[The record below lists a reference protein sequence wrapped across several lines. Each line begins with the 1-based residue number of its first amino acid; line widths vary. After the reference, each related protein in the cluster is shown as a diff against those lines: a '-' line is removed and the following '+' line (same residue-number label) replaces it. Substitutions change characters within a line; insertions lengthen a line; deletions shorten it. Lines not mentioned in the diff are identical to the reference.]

1 MKYPII
7 ALVFLLFVSGT
18 CKKIGS
24 YRERPLAFERTLY
37 LAHRGGA
44 NSGMPENTLA
54 AIRWGLQ
61 HADGIEC
68 DIMLSKDQTLWLSHD
83 AEVRSCSDLKFTCFA
98 ETTDAQIEQINACQ
112 GPLKAYV
119 KLETI
124 MRLMRDSF
132 PGKFIDLD
140 CKPWKPCA
148 LGSLNVADAMVIEAA
163 EICRL
168 TERYGLKGAVFAESE
183 FMYFLNE
190 FVDRNCG
197 VAAYLQ
203 SFTNFQGSATKAMQ
217 AKYQGLVFK
226 MYDRE
231 DLSLADVEI
240 IRRKGLRVQVFNA
253 CTMKRMK
260 TMEAIKVDFIQ
271 ADTLPSTLSPP

>member
-7 ALVFLLFVSGT
+7 ALLFLLFVSGT
-18 CKKIGS
+18 CKKISS
-24 YRERPLAFERTLY
+24 YRERPLAFDRTLY

-54 AIRWGLQ
+54 AIRWSLQ

-68 DIMLSKDQTLWLSHD
+68 DIMLSKDKTIWLSHD
-83 AEVRSCSDLKFTCFA
+83 AEVRSCGDLKFTCFA

-112 GPLKAYV
+112 GQLQAYV
-119 KLETI
+119 KLATI
-124 MRLMRDSF
+124 MQLMRDSF

-148 LGSLNVADAMVIEAA
+148 LQSLNVADAMVIEAA

-168 TERYGLKGAVFAESE
+168 TSTYGLKGAVFAESE

-203 SFTNFQGSATKAMQ
+203 SSTNFTGTATKALQ
-217 AKYQGLVFK
+217 AKYQGVVFK
-226 MYDRE
+226 MYDRIE
-231 DLSLADVEI
+231 LSLTDVELM
-240 IRRKGLRVQVFNA
+240 RRKGLRVQVFNA
-253 CTMKRMK
+253 YSLDRMK
-260 TMEAIKVDFIQ
+260 AMEAIKVDFIQ
-271 ADTLPSTLSPP
+271 ADTLPSTLIKP